1 MKSIFLC
8 LLPTFHCYNA
18 PSSPP
23 TPPPPPTPTI
33 PLNYQIEELT
43 LMWNKINNILQEY
56 PLDDIDGTRSCAK
69 FLEDTLEW
77 WTVFQFNEP
86 DFRNYFNTVKFVDP
100 GRCNSKDR
108 EIMETLKQ
116 EMEVRIQEV
125 QAMITTS
132 GMTIVSSSKELKW
145 TFLG

>member
-1 MKSIFLC
+1 MKNIFLC

-23 TPPPPPTPTI
+23 TPTI
-33 PLNYQIEELT
+33 PLNDQIEELT
-43 LMWNKINNILQEY
+43 FMWNKLNRTLQEY

-77 WTVFQFNEP
+77 WTVLLTNEP
-86 DFRNYFNTVKFVDP
+86 DFRNFFNTVKFVDP

-108 EIMETLKQ
+108 EIMETVKQ
-116 EMEVRIQEV
+116 EIEIRIQEV
-125 QAMITTS
+125 QAMITKPS
-132 GMTIVSSSKELKW
+132 GMTIVSSSN
-145 TFLG
+145 

>member
-8 LLPTFHCYNA
+8 LLLTFHCYNA
-18 PSSPP
+18 PSTPPTPPSPP
-23 TPPPPPTPTI
+23 TPII
-33 PLNYQIEELT
+33 PLNDQIEELT
-43 LMWNKINNILQEY
+43 FMWNKLNRTLQEY

-108 EIMETLKQ
+108 EIMETVKQ
-116 EMEVRIQEV
+116 EIEIRIQEV

-145 TFLG
+145 TLLG

>member
-23 TPPPPPTPTI
+23 PHSPII
-33 PLNYQIEELT
+33 PLNEQIEELT
-43 LMWNKINNILQEY
+43 FMWNKLNRTLQEY
-56 PLDDIDGTRSCAK
+56 PLNNIDGTRICAK
-69 FLEDTLEW
+69 FTEDTLEW
-77 WTVFQFNEP
+77 WTVLLINEP
-86 DFRNYFNTVKFVDP
+86 DFRNFFKTVKFVDP

-116 EMEVRIQEV
+116 EMEIRIQEI
-125 QAMITTS
+125 QAMITTTS
-132 GMTIVSSSKELKW
+132 GMMKVSRKNCNGL
-145 TFLG
+145 F